1 MVFDR
6 EAVWKEALR
15 DGLHRVL
22 ADLREPATEV
32 RAHFLRVVASG
43 VTESWQRE
51 EGSGLRGR
59 LRGRRSCRERV
70 PEDPPEPGSA
80 RNKPRLSPD

>member
-43 VTESWQRE
+43 VTESWQQRRRDRV
-51 EGSGLRGR
+51 SGAASGA
-59 LRGRRSCRERV
+59 GDRV
-70 PEDPPEPGSA
+70 GSA
-80 RNKPRLSPD
+80 FPRIRRNPGQPGISPD